1 MENSQLQY
9 HVAWSDECIEF
20 WFVLH
25 LAYYTSN
32 NHRSEYIK
40 FLNDKFRELGMG
52 KYQKNIRDIFGVL
65 MEKGSPKLAIW
76 YTKRIIEENWGGGGE
91 YRQRL
96 CRKCMS
102 L

>member
-65 MEKGSPKLAIW
+65 MEKGSPDRKS
-76 YTKRIIEENWGGGGE
+76 T
-91 YRQRL
+91 RL
-96 CRKCMS
+96 NS
-102 L
+102 SH